1 MPETLG
7 NDASTCP
14 MDKTLRLLMGPWTT
28 YILWLLVNNQTMRF
42 GQLRKQ
48 MPGISAKMLSERLK
62 MLTAADIISRTQEET
77 IPPKV
82 TYAFTE
88 RGKELTTVLAHI
100 HDLAVR
106 WDEEDRQKQKPDSE

>member
-1 MPETLG
+1 MKKTVEAEAAG
-7 NDASTCP
+7 CCP

-28 YILWLLVNNQTMRF
+28 YLLWLIRNHGTMRF

-48 MPGISAKMLSERLK
+48 MPGISAKMLTERLK
-62 MLTAADIISRTQEET
+62 MLVEADILIRMQEES

-82 TYAFTE
+82 SYSFTP
-88 RGKELTTVLAHI
+88 RGQELVRVLDGL

-106 WDEEDRQKQKPDSE
+106 WDAQDRAR